1 MWIGAAILVYY
12 AHTIPYI
19 IVVACV
25 DLAPTVPYRISTD
38 YRAWRILT
46 RALKVHDTYILRL
59 HISIFRALTGRRY
72 SALAAL
78 ACHAWLDCSSAPAIG

>member
-1 MWIGAAILVYY
+1 MWIGAATLVYY

-19 IVVACV
+19 IVVTCV
-25 DLAPTVPYRISTD
+25 DRTLLM
-38 YRAWRILT
+38 YRAWRILTMILT
-46 RALKVHDTYILRL
+46 RALKVHDTCILRL
-59 HISIFRALTGRRY
+59 HISILRALIGRRY